1 MNNLELTLTSQQVA
15 EMVNK
20 RHADLLRDIEI
31 YSKYLLSD
39 TERKIALSDFLER
52 VENMWKK

>member
-52 VENMWKK
+52 VENM